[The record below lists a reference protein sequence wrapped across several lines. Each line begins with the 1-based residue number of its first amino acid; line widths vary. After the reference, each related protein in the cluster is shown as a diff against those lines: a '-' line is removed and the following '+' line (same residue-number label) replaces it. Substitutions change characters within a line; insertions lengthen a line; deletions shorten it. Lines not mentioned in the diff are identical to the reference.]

1 LNILAIETASE
12 ACSVALGVGED
23 LHCRFDRSP
32 RGHAERVLPW
42 VDELLQDSGRD
53 LADLDV
59 ITFSQGP
66 GSFTS
71 LRIGISVVQG
81 LAWGAEVPVVPLSSL
96 RIAAQVAAESGVT
109 SALVAMDARMGEVF
123 CGRYQAGADGVMRPI
138 GAERVCSPEAA
149 AALAAAS
156 DVGVGNGFLRY
167 GVLADCEKRLAGL
180 QPEVWPDARVMPA
193 LARHWLKSHSPLP
206 AVQAQPVYLRDRVA
220 EKSAQA

>member
-23 LHCRFDRSP
+23 LYHRFDRSP

-42 VDELLQDSGRD
+42 VDELLSLSGKT

-59 ITFSQGP
+59 IAFSRGP

-96 RIAAQVAAESGVT
+96 LIAAQVAAESGVK

-138 GAERVCSPEAA
+138 GEERVCTPETAA
-149 AALAAAS
+149 TLATAG
-156 DVGVGNGFLRY
+156 DTGVGNGFLRY
-167 GVLADCEKRLAGL
+167 GALVDCGKRLAGL
-180 QPEVWPDARVMPA
+180 QPEVWPDARVMPS
-193 LARHWLKSHSPLP
+193 LARFWLSDHSPLP

-220 EKSAQA
+220 EKSAQT